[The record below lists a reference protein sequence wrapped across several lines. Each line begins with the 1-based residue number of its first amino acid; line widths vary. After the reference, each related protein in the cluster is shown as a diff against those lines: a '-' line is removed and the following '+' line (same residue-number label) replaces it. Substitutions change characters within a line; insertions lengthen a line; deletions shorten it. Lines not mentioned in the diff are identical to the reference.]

1 MASGKSATARAL
13 ADNLNFKFVDIDEQI
28 ALLAKKSINKIFEE
42 DGEEHFRLLESQVL
56 TSLINLDSIVV
67 AAGGGTPCF
76 HHNMEF
82 IQQSF
87 ISVFLNAKREVLIHR
102 LSMNQQQ
109 RPLLKDVSSID
120 SFIDALH
127 SSRLPYYRLANFQ
140 LDIENESTE
149 EIVSAII
156 SLIS

>member
-1 MASGKSATARAL
+1 MASGKSATAKAL
-13 ADNLNFKFVDIDEQI
+13 ANKLDFTFVDIDDQI
-28 ALLAKKSINKIFEE
+28 ALIAKKSIDKIFEE
-42 DGEEHFRLLESQVL
+42 DSEEHFRLLESQVL
-56 TSLINLDSIVV
+56 SSLINLDSIVV

-76 HHNMEF
+76 YQNMEL
-82 IQQSF
+82 IQQNF
-87 ISVFLNAKREVLIHR
+87 VSVFLNTKREVLIHR
-102 LSMNQQQ
+102 LNMNHQQ
-109 RPLLKDVSSID
+109 RPLLKDVSTID
-120 SFIDALH
+120 SFIDVLH

>member
-1 MASGKSATARAL
+1 MASGKSATAKAL
-13 ADNLNFKFVDIDEQI
+13 ANKLDFTFVDIDDQI
-28 ALLAKKSINKIFEE
+28 ALIAKKSIDKIFEE
-42 DGEEHFRLLESQVL
+42 DSEEHFRLLESQVL
-56 TSLINLDSIVV
+56 SSLINLDSIVV

-76 HHNMEF
+76 YQNMEL
-82 IQQSF
+82 IQQNF
-87 ISVFLNAKREVLIHR
+87 VSVFLNTKREVLIHR
-102 LSMNQQQ
+102 LNMNQQQ

-127 SSRLPYYRLANFQ
+127 SSRLPFYSLANFQ